1 MTAVLPPSAALVSR
15 AADEFFDA
23 LRRAD
28 AEHAVDLAVGLVER
42 GAPAERALLDLVAPA
57 QERVGR
63 LWQRGKWSV
72 AQEHAATCINE
83 HVVAAVGA
91 ATRGLGDRGHVVLGC
106 LDGEWHA
113 LPARIVS
120 EVLRLHGWRV
130 TFLGASVPSVHLI
143 AYLHEH
149 GPDVVA
155 VSCALP
161 IHLPTAHQTI
171 AAARRTGTPVLAG
184 GPGFGAEGRWAHRLG
199 VDAWAGSATEAVEL
213 LGRQPWPPP
222 RPAPPAPGAVE
233 YAALRE
239 RRGELVAAGVPHL
252 LAGYSGEDPA
262 AEAEDEATHVVD
274 FLAAAVY
281 LGECDLF
288 GEFLAWSVAVL
299 RARDTPVA
307 GLAAMLADLRTRLHD
322 FPVAR
327 TCLDLGRTIR

>member
-1 MTAVLPPSAALVSR
+1 LLRRGVDPQDTLR
-15 AADEFFDA
+15 ASDGFFDA

-28 AEHAVDLAVGLVER
+28 AQHAVDLAIGLVER
-42 GAPAERALLDLVAPA
+42 GAPAERVLLDLVAPA

-63 LWQRGKWSV
+63 LWQSGQWSV

-91 ATRGLGDRGHVVLGC
+91 ATRGRGDRGLVVLGC
-106 LDGEWHA
+106 LDGEWHT

-130 TFLGASVPSVHLI
+130 TFLGPSVPSAHLI

-149 GPDVVA
+149 GPDIVA

-184 GPGFGAEGRWAHRLG
+184 GPGFGAGGRWAHRLG

-222 RPAPPAPGAVE
+222 RPAPAVPGAVE

-252 LAGYSGEDPA
+252 LAGYVDADRA
-262 AEAEDEATHVVD
+262 AEAEDDVTHVVD

-288 GEFLAWSVAVL
+288 GEFLTWSVAVL
-299 RARDTPVA
+299 RARDTPVT

-327 TCLDLGRTIR
+327 SCLDLGRTIR